1 MLESSPR
8 AHGPALGRAVFK
20 ADLEDFVVEEQLGF
34 AADGGRAHRLLLV
47 EKAGLDTLDVARALA
62 RAVQVPASDVGF
74 AGLKDRHA
82 LARQWFSVPAA
93 PNSDALT
100 SFSQGDAREGF
111 RVLEASAHSRKLRR
125 GALQGNRFRIR
136 LRALTPP
143 VEAGALADRLRQLAN
158 LGAPNYFGPQRFGR
172 EYANLER
179 IAAWLGGARLAYG
192 REARAFVWSS
202 ARALVFNAVL
212 AGRVTDGSWTKIL
225 PGELVN
231 LDGTRSFFHADQ
243 VDAELERRL
252 LALDVH
258 PTGPLPGRS
267 PLPGRTP
274 PPARTASPGRAALP
288 DGEAGQRET
297 AAMAPFQ
304 ELIDALARSGLQ
316 AARRPLRV
324 VPRELEGRLVDDG
337 AELSFA
343 LPPGSYA
350 TTLLREFVELTGLPA
365 EQGAD
370 EAA

>member
-1 MLESSPR
+1 
-8 AHGPALGRAVFK
+8 
-20 ADLEDFVVEEQLGF
+20 
-34 AADGGRAHRLLLV
+34 
-47 EKAGLDTLDVARALA
+47 
-62 RAVQVPASDVGF
+62 
-74 AGLKDRHA
+74 
-82 LARQWFSVPAA
+82 VPAA

-252 LALDVH
+252 LARDVH

-267 PLPGRTP
+267 PLPGR
-274 PPARTASPGRAALP
+274 AALP
-288 DGEAGQRET
+288 DGEAGRRET

-350 TTLLREFVELTGLPA
+350 TTLLRECVELTGLPA